1 MLIISF
7 FQKIVYSLKADRIG
21 PDIPFTHW
29 RLYFKESMLALCKK
43 KFQHFSDSAEIR
55 PGAYIVG
62 CSKISIGNRVVI
74 RPNSMLFAETLIDM
88 KISIIIEDDVM
99 LGPGVQIHVN
109 NHKFENRNIPL
120 IDQGYYPDRLVHLK
134 KGCWIGANAIIL
146 NGATIGVN
154 AVVAAGSVV
163 TKSVDDFHVVAGV
176 PARVI
181 KIIK

>member
-1 MLIISF
+1 
-7 FQKIVYSLKADRIG
+7 
-21 PDIPFTHW
+21 
-29 RLYFKESMLALCKK
+29 MLALCKK